1 MVSSSRLASV
11 PPRGRPK
18 ILLLSASVGTGHL
31 RAAESIQEALR
42 QTVPEAFIQSVDVL
56 ALATAPFRYC
66 YAQVYLD
73 LIRWAP
79 ELLGYIYN
87 RFDRPRPITFGAW
100 DRVRVWLE
108 RMNLRPFQA
117 LLESQPWDLVINTF
131 FLPAEIVHALRRA
144 GQFHAPQVMVVTD
157 FETHRNWGGGSCDLY
172 CTATQEAALYL
183 QRLGI
188 PRTATAVT
196 GIPIHPRF
204 SEPRDRDACRARHG
218 IRGDRPVVL
227 LMAGGHGASPMAEPF
242 QALLDV
248 EVPLE
253 IVAVTGHNHEA
264 KKQLEAVPV
273 PPRHRA
279 VVLGYTNA
287 MNELLAASD
296 LAVTK
301 PGGLTVSEALARGVG
316 LVLINPIPGQEE
328 RNSDYL
334 LEEGAA
340 IKVNHLPTLGYKV
353 TDLLRDPD
361 HLNRL
366 RANARRLARPRA
378 AFDIAERSLAL
389 IGYPTGDGRLGVAA
403 NGSNGQPYHANG
415 STGGN
420 GHRHP
425 EANGSNGH
433 AAGAASLRTLED
445 FSSLSGSGERQR

>member
-1 MVSSSRLASV
+1 
-11 PPRGRPK
+11 
-18 ILLLSASVGTGHL
+18 
-31 RAAESIQEALR
+31 
-42 QTVPEAFIQSVDVL
+42 VDVL

-79 ELLGYIYN
+79 EFLGYIYN
-87 RFDRPRPITFGAW
+87 RFDRPRPLTFGTW
-100 DRVRVWLE
+100 DHVRVWLE

-117 LLESQPWDLVINTF
+117 LLESEPWDLVINTF

-144 GQFHAPQVMVVTD
+144 GRFHAPQVMVVTD
-157 FETHRNWGGGSCDLY
+157 FESHRNWGGGSCDLY

-188 PRTATAVT
+188 PRTATTVT

-204 SEPRDRDACRARHG
+204 SEPRDQGACRARHG

-242 QALLDV
+242 QALLGV

-253 IVAVTGHNHEA
+253 IIAVTGHNHQA
-264 KKQLEAVPV
+264 KARLEAVAV

-279 VVLGYTNA
+279 VILGYTTA

-340 IKVNHLPTLGYKV
+340 IKVNHLATLGYKV

-378 AFDIAERSLAL
+378 AFDIVERSLAL
-389 IGYPTGDGRLGVAA
+389 IGYRTGDGRPEVMA
-403 NGSNGQPYHANG
+403 NGSNGQAHHANG
-415 STGGN
+415 SGGSN
-420 GHRHP
+420 GRLHH

-433 AAGAASLRTLED
+433 PAGAATDGLPVMATHSRSLEGL
-445 FSSLSGSGERQR
+445 GSRSEQQR